1 MESRACGN
9 WFAVLSAVIRGCLGL
24 LIGLCAEYSYAED
37 QISFGSLS
45 FTYDSECRLSEVYSN
60 GMRIVMNKYDYMGRR
75 VKKITMDAERIFI
88 YDDWRPVIERIVW
101 ADGRME
107 QMEYFWG
114 KDVSG
119 VLDGAGGVGGLLYVR
134 KNSTEIFVPL
144 YDAQGNVIAYVDQ
157 SGEVVANYTY
167 DAFGNTIMQTG
178 ARADELNIRFST
190 KYFDEE
196 SQLYYFGKRYY
207 CPQIARWMTRDP
219 AGEDASLNLYAY
231 CGNDGMNR
239 IDPYGDKIAMSIGRR
254 LNEKRIPVTGN
265 GSGRGRT
272 VTSLK
277 NVVIRCKSC
286 RLDVRGK
293 YVNIMYILE
302 PKAPAWSM
310 RLSRYD
316 KKWGSVRS
324 NAKEREATIAHE
336 NDHWRAWS
344 DVEKYINMVNEKD
357 GKFLFFCK
365 TRASKMQE
373 ELRKLAQQA
382 EIRDKSFDAVP

>member
-1 MESRACGN
+1 MCEHFMKTG
-9 WFAVLSAVIRGCLGL
+9 FAVGVIRICLGIL
-24 LIGLCAEYSYAED
+24 TGLYGKVSYAED

-60 GMRIVMNKYDYMGRR
+60 GMRIVVNKYDYMGRR

-88 YDDWRPVIERIVW
+88 YDDWRPMIERIVW
-101 ADGRME
+101 TDGREE

-157 SGEVVANYTY
+157 SGEFVAKYTY
-167 DAFGNTIMQTG
+167 DAFGNAIMQTG
-178 ARADELNIRFST
+178 ARANELNIRFST
-190 KYFDEE
+190 KYFDAE

-239 IDPYGDKIAMSIGRR
+239 IDPYGDKIAMSIGRH
-254 LNEKRIPVTGN
+254 LNEKSIPVTGN
-265 GSGRGRT
+265 GGGRGRT

-277 NVVIRCKSC
+277 GVVIRCKSC
-286 RLDVRGK
+286 RLDVQGK
-293 YVNIMYILE
+293 YVNIMYVLE
-302 PKAPAWSM
+302 PKASAWSM
-310 RLSRYD
+310 RFSQYD

-336 NDHWRAWS
+336 NDHWSAWA

-365 TRASKMQE
+365 TRAKKMQE
-373 ELRKLAQQA
+373 ELRKLVQQA